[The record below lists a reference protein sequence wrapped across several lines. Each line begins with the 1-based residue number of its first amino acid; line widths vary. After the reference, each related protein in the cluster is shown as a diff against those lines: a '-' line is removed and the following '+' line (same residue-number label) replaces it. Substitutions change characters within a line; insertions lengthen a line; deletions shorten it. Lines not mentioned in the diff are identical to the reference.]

1 VLPACGA
8 RCFAWALLSNHV
20 HLVLQSGEVP
30 IGAVLKRVL
39 TGFALRFNL
48 RHDRVGYV
56 LQGRFG
62 SRLVSSNADLMNLIR
77 YVHLNPIRA
86 GLARDLGELGSY
98 AWSGHGALIGERPAW
113 PFESVPDA
121 LALFGPEPTRAR
133 RRLEDWM
140 ARGMV
145 EPPPSDAPAFSR
157 AERDLGELVRS
168 ICAQAGVSEESL
180 LSGSRDR
187 SVCRARSLIC
197 YLAVGELG
205 IEGRIV
211 ASALRVTPGAVTQL
225 VRRGEELA
233 RRVGPQVWKSGA
245 PGEF

>member
-1 VLPACGA
+1 
-8 RCFAWALLSNHV
+8 
-20 HLVLQSGEVP
+20 
-30 IGAVLKRVL
+30 
-39 TGFALRFNL
+39 
-48 RHDRVGYV
+48 
-56 LQGRFG
+56 
-62 SRLVSSNADLMNLIR
+62 MNLIR